1 MPKNTQDNIQLLGK
15 REEDKNY
22 LTQPNVTSVRS
33 RIFQNYVRER
43 ETENLEEQGKIM
55 RKVDGHH
62 KLELTC
68 DI

>member
-33 RIFQNYVRER
+33 RIFQNYVREKEKW
-43 ETENLEEQGKIM
+43 ET
-55 RKVDGHH
+55 
-62 KLELTC
+62 
-68 DI
+68 

>member
-1 MPKNTQDNIQLLGK
+1 MPKNTQANTQFLRK

-43 ETENLEEQGKIM
+43 NGKPRRTRENNEKS
-55 RKVDGHH
+55 
-62 KLELTC
+62 
-68 DI
+68 